1 MSTKFFNNQKQTL
14 YDKFRGI
21 AEGMVNFDIFHAV
34 VGYFR
39 SSGYFKLRQQLEST
53 QEIKILVGI
62 NIDNVFRKSQA
73 AGKMFFE
80 DREATLEQYCE
91 SFLNDVQHSEYSSEV
106 DDSIL
111 QLCNDIASGRLEMR
125 IHPTKDLHAKFYLC
139 LPQNHSENSD
149 GWVIMGSSNISQQ
162 GLGLTEPPRYELN
175 VAMKDYDDV
184 HFCEEEFQSLWAE
197 GIPITMTDVDRM
209 IGRTHLAPESEQPTP
224 YMLYMRML
232 IDHFGNQVEDDF
244 VPVLPDGYDDLTYQR
259 DAVVQGYDI
268 MMRHGGCFIADVVG

>member
-14 YDKFRGI
+14 YDKFLGI

-91 SFLNDVQHSEYSSEV
+91 SLV
-106 DDSIL
+106 
-111 QLCNDIASGRLEMR
+111 
-125 IHPTKDLHAKFYLC
+125 
-139 LPQNHSENSD
+139 SD
-149 GWVIMGSSNISQQ
+149 KS
-162 GLGLTEPPRYELN
+162 
-175 VAMKDYDDV
+175 
-184 HFCEEEFQSLWAE
+184 F
-197 GIPITMTDVDRM
+197 
-209 IGRTHLAPESEQPTP
+209 
-224 YMLYMRML
+224 
-232 IDHFGNQVEDDF
+232 
-244 VPVLPDGYDDLTYQR
+244 
-259 DAVVQGYDI
+259 
-268 MMRHGGCFIADVVG
+268 